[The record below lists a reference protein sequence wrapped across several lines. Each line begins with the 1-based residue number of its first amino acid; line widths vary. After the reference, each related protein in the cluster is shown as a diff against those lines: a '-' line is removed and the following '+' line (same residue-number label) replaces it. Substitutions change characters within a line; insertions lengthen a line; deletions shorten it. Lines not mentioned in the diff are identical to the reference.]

1 MAKLV
6 SKTYGEALFELALE
20 KQMLDTILEEI
31 NAVKEVFACN
41 QDLVKL
47 LNHPKISKEE
57 KIDVIENIFKERV
70 SEDVTGFL
78 VIVVGKSR
86 YDEIQE
92 IFNYFIA
99 LVREHKKIGI
109 VNITSALELTS
120 DQKMKIEQKLLIT
133 TKYVEFQTNY
143 EVDPSLIGGM
153 IIRIGDRVV
162 DSSIKAK
169 LEHMVKD
176 LQYIQLSGRV

>member
-31 NAVKEVFACN
+31 NAVKEVFAGN
-41 QDLVKL
+41 KELVKL

-57 KIDVIENIFKERV
+57 KIEVIENIFKERV

-78 VIVVGKSR
+78 VIVMGKSR
-86 YDEIQE
+86 YNEIEE
-92 IFNYFIA
+92 ILNYFIT
-99 LVREHKKIGI
+99 LVKEYKKIGTAI
-109 VNITSALELTS
+109 ITSATELTNE
-120 DQKMKIEQKLLIT
+120 QKLRIEQKLLAT
-133 TKYVEFQTNY
+133 TKYVKFEISY
-143 EVDPSLIGGM
+143 EVDASLIGGV

-162 DSSIKAK
+162 DGSIKAK

-176 LQYIQLSGRV
+176 LQYIQLSGRL